1 MVSAVSMAW
10 TRVESQYR
18 PPSASSR
25 APFLA
30 AYGNTGVDLIM
41 ECLADLGLT
50 RCNFWRGGRERES
63 EREEEWREGCHY
75 VSGMCE
81 RRRQPRWKTLDE
93 ARNLFVE
100 RPQLRRGKMRTSQRR
115 EATGEFSIGGGRKKL
130 EAFPFSFLIFEI
142 GVLDIYF
149 MGGNKRFDSN
159 PFPCLYHVISR
170 TVRTSTFCERYCLP
184 SRILF

>member
-1 MVSAVSMAW
+1 MASAVSMAW

-25 APFLA
+25 PPFLA

-50 RCNFWRGGRERES
+50 RCNFWRGGR

-115 EATGEFSIGGGRKKL
+115 EFSIGGGRTKL
-130 EAFPFSFLIFEI
+130 QAFPFSFLIFEI

-149 MGGNKRFDSN
+149 TGETKDPIRI
-159 PFPCLYHVISR
+159 PFLVFIA
-170 TVRTSTFCERYCLP
+170 
-184 SRILF
+184 

>member
-1 MVSAVSMAW
+1 MLSG
-10 TRVESQYR
+10 
-18 PPSASSR
+18 SR
-25 APFLA
+25 ANALQFL
-30 AYGNTGVDLIM
+30 
-41 ECLADLGLT
+41 E
-50 RCNFWRGGRERES
+50 RRKRERES
-63 EREEEWREGCHY
+63 EREEERREGCHY

-149 MGGNKRFDSN
+149 TGGNKRFDSN

-184 SRILF
+184 ILF

>member
-50 RCNFWRGGRERES
+50 RCNFWRGRERERVREKRNG
-63 EREEEWREGCHY
+63 ER
-75 VSGMCE
+75 
-81 RRRQPRWKTLDE
+81 D
-93 ARNLFVE
+93 
-100 RPQLRRGKMRTSQRR
+100 
-115 EATGEFSIGGGRKKL
+115 AT
-130 EAFPFSFLIFEI
+130 
-142 GVLDIYF
+142 
-149 MGGNKRFDSN
+149 
-159 PFPCLYHVISR
+159 
-170 TVRTSTFCERYCLP
+170 T
-184 SRILF
+184 

>member
-1 MVSAVSMAW
+1 MLSG
-10 TRVESQYR
+10 
-18 PPSASSR
+18 SR
-25 APFLA
+25 ANALQFLERRES
-30 AYGNTGVDLIM
+30 GRV
-41 ECLADLGLT
+41 
-50 RCNFWRGGRERES
+50 RER

-100 RPQLRRGKMRTSQRR
+100 RPQLRRGKMRASQRR

-149 MGGNKRFDSN
+149 TGETTDSI
-159 PFPCLYHVISR
+159 PFPCLYRV
-170 TVRTSTFCERYCLP
+170 
-184 SRILF
+184 

>member
-1 MVSAVSMAW
+1 M
-10 TRVESQYR
+10 
-18 PPSASSR
+18 
-25 APFLA
+25 
-30 AYGNTGVDLIM
+30 
-41 ECLADLGLT
+41 
-50 RCNFWRGGRERES
+50 
-63 EREEEWREGCHY
+63 
-75 VSGMCE
+75 SGMCE

-115 EATGEFSIGGGRKKL
+115 EATGEFSICGGRKKL

-149 MGGNKRFDSN
+149 TGGKQKIRFESLSLSLPRN
-159 PFPCLYHVISR
+159 FSS
-170 TVRTSTFCERYCLP
+170 VRTSTFCERYCLP